1 MPHANAAVAAIRNFI
16 DADPAKAAH
25 AIEPLDAPDGAAI
38 MAGLP
43 PASAAAC
50 LEKMQ
55 PACASAILRRLLP
68 DPGRAVLALL
78 PPFITA
84 ELVMGL
90 PKGEREVAI
99 ELLEPE
105 AARAV
110 AEILTYPKQS
120 AGRLMKKNFLSFR
133 TSVQVQEVTTRLR
146 ALAKKQAAVT
156 YCYVVDEDNRL
167 VGVLNMRDLILAGQE
182 TPIGDIMIREVYKIS
197 PYTDRETLV
206 ALFKDKRYFVMPVVD
221 EKERILGVVNTAAIV
236 ESSEQE
242 AAEDLQILFGASPEE
257 RPYSP
262 IWFKIRKRMPWL
274 TINLATA
281 FLAAI
286 VVAVFEGL
294 ISRVAVLAVFLP
306 IIAGQGGNA
315 GIQSLSVVLRGIIM
329 REVDIKQAFPLVKDE
344 IAIGLVTGLVVGV
357 ITGVAA
363 FIWKGNPY
371 LGLVAAFAM
380 VVNMVAAC
388 VSGALIPVL
397 MKRWGFDPAHSSGI
411 FITTVTDIVG
421 VSALLGSAYLMQAH
435 LIR

>member
-1 MPHANAAVAAIRNFI
+1 MPHANAAVSAIRNFI
-16 DADPAKAAH
+16 NADPAKAAH
-25 AIEPLDAPDGAAI
+25 AIEPLDAQEGAAI
-38 MAGLP
+38 MAALP
-43 PASAAAC
+43 PSAAAAC

-55 PACASAILRRLLP
+55 PACAAAILRRLLP
-68 DPGRAVLALL
+68 EPGRAVMALL

-84 ELVMGL
+84 ELITVL
-90 PKGEREVAI
+90 PQGEREAAVA
-99 ELLEPE
+99 LLGAD

-110 AEILTYPKQS
+110 AEILTYPQQS
-120 AGRLMKKNFLSFR
+120 AGRMMKKNFLAFR
-133 TSVQVQEVTTRLR
+133 TSVPVQEVMTRLR
-146 ALAKKQAAVT
+146 ALDKKRAAVT

-167 VGVLNMRDLILAGQE
+167 VGVLNMRDLILAIPE
-182 TPIGDIMIREVYKIS
+182 TPIGEIMIHEVYKIS
-197 PYTDRETLV
+197 PYTDREALV

-221 EKERILGVVNTAAIV
+221 EKDRIIGVVNTAALV

-281 FLAAI
+281 FMAAA
-286 VVAVFEGL
+286 VVAIFEGL
-294 ISRVAVLAVFLP
+294 IARVAALAVFLP

-329 REVDIKQAFPLVKDE
+329 REVDIKQALPLVKDE
-344 IAIGLVTGLVVGV
+344 IVIGLSTGLVVGG

-363 FIWKGNPY
+363 WIWKGNPY
-371 LGLVAAFAM
+371 LGIVAAFAM
-380 VVNMVAAC
+380 IVNMIAAC
-388 VSGALIPVL
+388 VSGALIPII
-397 MKRWGFDPAHSSGI
+397 MKRLGFDPAHSSGI

-421 VSALLGSAYLMQAH
+421 VFALLWSAYLMQSH
-435 LIR
+435 LM